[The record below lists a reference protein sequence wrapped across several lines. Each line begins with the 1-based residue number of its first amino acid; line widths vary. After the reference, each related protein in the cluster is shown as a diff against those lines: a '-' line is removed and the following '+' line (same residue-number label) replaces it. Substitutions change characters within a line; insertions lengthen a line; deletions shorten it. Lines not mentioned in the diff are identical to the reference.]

1 MSVTHSSQVKSV
13 WLILL
18 VVSRSLELVTEKNSQ
33 ETLLLSLVPTP
44 IGNIGDISLRAI
56 ELLREADILLCE
68 DTRVTKKLLHILQER
83 YDFTPK
89 ENQEFIS
96 LHSHNESAFVEKLSP
111 SFFEQNIVYVSDA
124 GMPGVSDPGQTLIRY
139 CIENEVEYDVLP
151 GANAVLTAFVASG
164 FCETQML
171 FFGFLDH
178 KGSSRE
184 KQLQEAMQNGYT
196 TVLYESPHRLE
207 KLLREISKVDASREL
222 FVAKELTKKYQR
234 YLHGSAEEILQKLDG
249 NFRGEW
255 VVVIQAGESHASSA
269 ISERDILALDLPK
282 KVQAKLISKITGE
295 NTKSCYQ
302 RLLEN

>member
-1 MSVTHSSQVKSV
+1 
-13 WLILL
+13 
-18 VVSRSLELVTEKNSQ
+18 
-33 ETLLLSLVPTP
+33 LLSLVPTP

-68 DTRVTKKLLHILQER
+68 DTRFTKKLLHILKDR
-83 YDFTPK
+83 YNTIFK
-89 ENQEFIS
+89 EDQEFIS
-96 LHSHNESAFVEKLSP
+96 LHSHNEQAFVEKLDP
-111 SFFEQNIVYVSDA
+111 SFFEQNVVYVSDA
-124 GMPGVSDPGQTLIRY
+124 GMPGISDPGQTLVRY
-139 CIENEVEYDVLP
+139 CIDNGVDYDVLP

-178 KGSSRE
+178 KGNSRAQ
-184 KQLQEAMQNGYT
+184 QLQEAMYNGYT

-207 KLLREISKVDASREL
+207 KLLEEIAAVDAKRNL

-234 YLHGSAEEILQKLDG
+234 YLHGNAKEILEQLQK
-249 NFRGEW
+249 NYKGEW
-255 VVVIQAGESHASSA
+255 VVVIDAAQAHASSA
-269 ISERDILALDLPK
+269 ISEKDILLLDLPK

-302 RLLEN
+302 RLLT